1 VSVEVIEAGEVD
13 DEGRL
18 IPYTFATSGDD
29 EGTWTLE
36 EKSSYDRV
44 DVHFDK
50 TDERAVFYVTYTID
64 GVVARWGDTGEL
76 YWKFVGD
83 NWDQDS
89 LNVECNLFF
98 AGAPEGTKLTA
109 GENIRGWLHNRSLN
123 GTIEVPSGVVPAWDD
138 MAQGDPGTVSATL
151 SKVRSDEF
159 AEVRVAFPAEWL
171 SSAKQRSEARLDTIL
186 TEEAGWADAANARFE
201 RVEKF
206 ATIKKWVYTIMG
218 ALSAVL
224 AGACVAPVLVSV
236 LLLTAE
242 LYSKGETF
250 VVALPFLL
258 GIGMALPWPFAGAGL
273 KVLPKPGKWM
283 KWVNRFFAVAVFAF
297 AGWYGRLAYRGFV
310 PSSAGNANG
319 ASSAGIA
326 MTVDNFSL
334 EGLKRPVLV
343 DCWASWCKNCAEMD
357 KVLADEKVRSELGRF
372 TFVKLQAED
381 IGKLKALAGF
391 ESAKGLPMFVIFE

>member
-1 VSVEVIEAGEVD
+1 MKSVLLSLAVLLAGSASAE
-13 DEGRL
+13 
-18 IPYTFATSGDD
+18 IQI
-29 EGTWTLE
+29 
-36 EKSSYDRV
+36 
-44 DVHFDK
+44 
-50 TDERAVFYVTYTID
+50 ID
-64 GVVARWGDTGEL
+64 GVRYECKDGMCMPLEDDSPAALPSSPQTQKLRVAHGYMDADRFAAFLRGDENSSSLPVDGGVLLLALAVLLGGLMMNLTPCVLPMVPVNLMIIGKSAVRGTAYGAGIAVAYGAL
-76 YWKFVGD
+76 GLAAALGGMAFGSIQASPWFNLAVAAVFSVLGLSLAGVFHIDFSRSRGKFAFG
-83 NWDQDS
+83 
-89 LNVECNLFF
+89 
-98 AGAPEGTKLTA
+98 
-109 GENIRGWLHNRSLN
+109 RSLP
-123 GTIEVPSGVVPAWDD
+123 I
-138 MAQGDPGTVSATL
+138 
-151 SKVRSDEF
+151 F
-159 AEVRVAFPAEWL
+159 YAF
-171 SSAKQRSEARLDTIL
+171 
-186 TEEAGWADAANARFE
+186 F
-201 RVEKF
+201 
-206 ATIKKWVYTIMG
+206 MG

-250 VVALPFLL
+250 AVALPFLL

-310 PSSAGNANG
+310 PSSAGNADG

-326 MTVDNFSL
+326 MTVDDFSL

-343 DCWASWCKNCAEMD
+343 DCWASWCKSCAEMD

>member
-1 VSVEVIEAGEVD
+1 VLLGGLMMNLTPCVLPMVPVNLMIIGKSAVRGAAYGAGIAVAY
-13 DEGRL
+13 GAL
-18 IPYTFATSGDD
+18 GLAAALGGMAFGSIQASPWFNLA
-29 EGTWTLE
+29 
-36 EKSSYDRV
+36 V
-44 DVHFDK
+44 A
-50 TDERAVFYVTYTID
+50 AVFSVLGLSLAGVFHID
-64 GVVARWGDTGEL
+64 FSRSRG
-76 YWKFVGD
+76 KFAFG
-83 NWDQDS
+83 
-89 LNVECNLFF
+89 
-98 AGAPEGTKLTA
+98 
-109 GENIRGWLHNRSLN
+109 RSL
-123 GTIEVPSGVVPAWDD
+123 P
-138 MAQGDPGTVSATL
+138 L
-151 SKVRSDEF
+151 F
-159 AEVRVAFPAEWL
+159 YAF
-171 SSAKQRSEARLDTIL
+171 
-186 TEEAGWADAANARFE
+186 F
-201 RVEKF
+201 
-206 ATIKKWVYTIMG
+206 MG

-250 VVALPFLL
+250 AVALPFLL

-357 KVLADEKVRSELGRF
+357 KVLADEKVRSELSRF